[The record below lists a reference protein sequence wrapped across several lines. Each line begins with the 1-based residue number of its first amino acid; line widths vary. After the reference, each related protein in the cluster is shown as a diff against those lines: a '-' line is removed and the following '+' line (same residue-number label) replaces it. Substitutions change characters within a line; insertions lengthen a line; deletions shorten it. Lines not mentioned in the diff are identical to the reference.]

1 MTMMSCIYYIPCA
14 NQCAK
19 LTFVQS
25 DEGND
30 DNGIDGYQTGDCR
43 DVDMIRFE
51 ALAHMCVITRWPGVG
66 LIDSI
71 GLIVISGSSAKPS
84 IAVLNTY

>member
-1 MTMMSCIYYIPCA
+1 MTMMSCMYYIPCA
-14 NQCAK
+14 TQCAK

-25 DEGND
+25 GEGND
-30 DNGIDGYQTGDCR
+30 DIGIDGYQTGDCR
-43 DVDMIRFE
+43 DADMIRFE
-51 ALAHMCVITRWPGVG
+51 ALATCESHGGQGVG

-84 IAVLNTY
+84 IAVLDTY